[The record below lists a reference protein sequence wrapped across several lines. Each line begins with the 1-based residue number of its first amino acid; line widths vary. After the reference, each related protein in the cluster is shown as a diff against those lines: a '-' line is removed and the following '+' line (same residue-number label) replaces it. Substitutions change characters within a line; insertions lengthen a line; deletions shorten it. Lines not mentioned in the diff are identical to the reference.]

1 MYARVLFIRQCKYT
15 QFFKKYVFFIFVD
28 LSEVLKSNLKNPPP
42 NLNSTANSRLNTSQ
56 PFRLR
61 RRGGSEVSVLSS
73 C

>member
-28 LSEVLKSNLKNPPP
+28 LSEVLKSNLKTLHPI
-42 NLNSTANSRLNTSQ
+42 LTQQ
-56 PFRLR
+56 PTLASAQVSLFVC
-61 RRGGSEVSVLSS
+61 GSGEGAEVSVLSS